1 MPGTPFDSNKETG
14 EIVWGIRVPT
24 VLKRDWMSLAGII
37 GVPANRLVAFVLE
50 DWFKK
55 NVAVFREKEGRY
67 ALSQLILRQ
76 DQSAS
81 GRVLPKNASQPFD
94 ENNEADSFK
103 TNMSIRGV
111 TLDTRLRLK
120 VMAIGKGVPIYRLL
134 DEIVDK
140 AWQKEKDKI
149 PERPISSRR
158 ISKEAG
164 KILRKL
170 AGS

>member
-1 MPGTPFDSNKETG
+1 MSSAPFDSNKETG

-24 VLKRDWMSLAGII
+24 VLKRNWMSLAGII
-37 GVPANRLVAFVLE
+37 GVPVNRLVAFVLE

-55 NVAVFREKEGRY
+55 NVEVFREKEGRY
-67 ALSQLILRQ
+67 RLSHLILRQ

-81 GRVLPKNASQPFD
+81 RKGAPKNASQPFEESD
-94 ENNEADSFK
+94 ETEHLK

-111 TLDTRLRLK
+111 TPDTRLKLK
-120 VMAIGKGVPIYRLL
+120 VMAIGKSVPIYRLL

-149 PERPISSRR
+149 PKRPISSRR
-158 ISKEAG
+158 ISKEVIR
-164 KILRKL
+164 ILRKL

>member
-1 MPGTPFDSNKETG
+1 MSSTPFDSNKETG

-24 VLKRDWMSLAGII
+24 MLKRNWMSLAGII
-37 GVPANRLVAFVLE
+37 RVPANRLVAFVLE

-55 NVAVFREKEGRY
+55 NVAIFREKEGRY

-81 GRVLPKNASQPFD
+81 RKAVPKNTSQPFD

-111 TLDTRLRLK
+111 TPDTRLKLK
-120 VMAIGKGVPIYRLL
+120 VMAIGKGIPIYRLL

-158 ISKEAG
+158 ISKEVS

>member
-55 NVAVFREKEGRY
+55 NVAVLREKEGRY
-67 ALSQLILRQ
+67 RLSQLVLCQ
-76 DQSAS
+76 DQSVS
-81 GRVLPKNASQPFD
+81 DRVVLKNASQPFD

-149 PERPISSRR
+149 PERPISSSR
-158 ISKEAG
+158 ISKEVS